1 MDLRQNKLTKEEW
14 EALEVPVG
22 KEELKILKLI
32 KDGYSNLNIKWNE
45 IPSLIEFMKITNNV
59 TLFHHYLY
67 NRYCKDKFL
76 KLEKKYKI
84 EKYNFKTKKK
94 LTLKKADIIRID
106 NSDTRL
112 EGTKIYEFLLIDLL
126 KSFLKNK
133 KRKKEKMNYYYYTL
147 IHLMKNT
154 VINLNVH
161 VIDQVKF
168 ILSSYKKK
176 INISHFIKNA
186 YDYIERNSYL
196 IQYADTKLYEHQK
209 RLFSLCK
216 RKNPKLILYQAPT
229 GTGKTISPVALAAG
243 THRLIF
249 VCAAK
254 HVGLQFARSCISLE
268 IPIAVAFGCKDAGD
282 VKLHYY
288 AVTDYVKNRRTGGIF
303 RVDNSVGD
311 KVKIIVSDIQ
321 SYLSAMRYMTAFN
334 KAEDI
339 ILYWDEPTITLD
351 YETHQFHE
359 VMSNNWK
366 ENIIPNIVL
375 SSATLP
381 REERI
386 ISCIQSFKSKFIG
399 GKVCSIV
406 SHDCKKT
413 IPIID
418 KLNRVALPHYLFDKQ
433 VELNTSIE
441 HIKKYKTLLRHFDM
455 RDIVKFIMYINDNK
469 LVKQR
474 YLIDNFFE
482 NIEDIDIIRLKE
494 YYLELLS
501 NLKDNF
507 QVVYD
512 YFNKN
517 RTFRYPS
524 TIYVTT
530 KDAHTLTGGPTIFL
544 TENVEK
550 VAQFCIKSAK
560 IPEEVLERM
569 LNNFKINDKIKNTI
583 ESLEKQLS
591 NITGETKEKEK
602 KDSKGEKDPRKN
614 ELNSKIKA
622 LYADLKQVKMEQV
635 YIPNSYLHLKKWC
648 DCESKNSFTSDLDE
662 DLVEKIMFLP
672 IENTWKMLLMMGIGV
687 FKRHECVKYTEIM
700 KNLADE
706 QKLYIIIASSDYIY
720 GTNYQFCHG
729 YLSKDLEKM
738 SQEKIIQ
745 AFGRIGRSNVQQD
758 YSIRLRSDV
767 FLHKLFKREEN
778 SIEVNNMNRLFGI

>member
-14 EALEVPVG
+14 EALEVPVS

-32 KDGYSNLNIKWNE
+32 QDGYSNLNIKWNE

-59 TLFHHYLY
+59 SLFHYYLY
-67 NRYCKDKFL
+67 DRYCKDQFS

-84 EKYNFKTKKK
+84 EKPTLKSKKK
-94 LTLKKADIIRID
+94 LNLKKADIIRID

-112 EGTKIYEFLLIDLL
+112 GGTKIYEFLLIDLL
-126 KSFLKNK
+126 KKFLKNK
-133 KRKKEKMNYYYYTL
+133 KKKNEKMNYYYYTL
-147 IHLMKNT
+147 IHLMKNA
-154 VINLNVH
+154 VINLNIY
-161 VIDQVKF
+161 VIQHIKF

-176 INISHFIKNA
+176 VNISHFIKNA
-186 YDYIERNSYL
+186 YDYIEKNSYL
-196 IQYADTKLYEHQK
+196 IQYADTKLYDHQK

-229 GTGKTISPVALAAG
+229 GTGKTISPVALAVG
-243 THRLIF
+243 DHRLIF

-311 KVKIIVSDIQ
+311 KVKIVVSDIQ

-418 KLNRVALPHYLFDKQ
+418 KSNRVALPHYLFDKQ
-433 VELNTSIE
+433 VDLMLSIE

-455 RDIVKFIMYINDNK
+455 REIVKFIMYINDNK
-469 LVKQR
+469 LVKHR

-507 QVVYD
+507 QTVYD

-517 RTFRYPS
+517 RDIRYPS
-524 TIYVTT
+524 TIFVTT
-530 KDAHTLTGGPTIFL
+530 KDAYTLTGGPTIFL
-544 TENVEK
+544 TGN
-550 VAQFCIKSAK
+550 
-560 IPEEVLERM
+560 
-569 LNNFKINDKIKNTI
+569 
-583 ESLEKQLS
+583 
-591 NITGETKEKEK
+591 G
-602 KDSKGEKDPRKN
+602 
-614 ELNSKIKA
+614 
-622 LYADLKQVKMEQV
+622 
-635 YIPNSYLHLKKWC
+635 
-648 DCESKNSFTSDLDE
+648 
-662 DLVEKIMFLP
+662 
-672 IENTWKMLLMMGIGV
+672 
-687 FKRHECVKYTEIM
+687 
-700 KNLADE
+700 
-706 QKLYIIIASSDYIY
+706 
-720 GTNYQFCHG
+720 
-729 YLSKDLEKM
+729 
-738 SQEKIIQ
+738 
-745 AFGRIGRSNVQQD
+745 
-758 YSIRLRSDV
+758 
-767 FLHKLFKREEN
+767 
-778 SIEVNNMNRLFGI
+778 